1 MQKIRIDD
9 RLPIGYP
16 VHDFQLIWNNFK
28 IEILQL
34 QNALNPYEFWR
45 AQNARVAMTTYP

>member
-1 MQKIRIDD
+1 MAVLIGKKSPCIDD

-16 VHDFQLIWNNFK
+16 VPDFQLIWNNFK

-34 QNALNPYEFWR
+34 QNALNPYEF
-45 AQNARVAMTTYP
+45 